1 MGDQREAARVGPA
14 TEQSEKELALAEQL
28 RKNLDVLL
36 NGQSSRSFDLG
47 GQSEFLIEGET
58 SGWRQGSLLDSPRW
72 PNPFLADISPD
83 SVYVSK
89 SKNVYEIRIKHR
101 DYGIRFTLE
110 GNYPKIDEIVP
121 ESSSRAINA
130 EQGRS
135 WAEHYIPAMHGR
147 FGCLRPRI
155 ERLKY
160 GLFLAGR
167 ISDASLGKPLLRK

>member
-1 MGDQREAARVGPA
+1 MGDPREATRVGPA
-14 TEQSEKELALAEQL
+14 TEQSKNELALAKQL
-28 RKNLDVLL
+28 REDLDVLL
-36 NGQSSRSFDLG
+36 NGQSSIFFDLG
-47 GQSEFLIEGET
+47 GQRKFLIEGET

-72 PNPFLADISPD
+72 PNPFPADSSPG

-89 SKNVYEIRIKHR
+89 FGNVYEIKIKDG

-110 GNYPKIDEIVP
+110 GNHPKIDEIVP
-121 ESSSRAINA
+121 EGSPRVKNV
-130 EQGRS
+130 EQARS
-135 WAEHYIPAMHGR
+135 WKEHYFPAMHGR

-155 ERLKY
+155 KRLDY